1 MKKIN
6 VLVLSLILLMG
17 CFCSCSQLEAKKVP
31 VATENATKLTVATFN
46 LRMDTPNDGLD
57 AWPNRKEMAK
67 NLIAYHDFDI
77 FGVQEAFL
85 HMIKGITELPNY
97 DYLGV
102 GREDGKE
109 KGEYAAIIYRKDKF
123 KVLNH
128 GNFWLSKTPEKVSFG
143 WDAVCI
149 RICTWGEFEDL
160 ASGDT
165 FYFFNVHFDHKGV
178 IARRESAKLMI
189 RKIKEIAGDQKVICT
204 GDFNGVPTCEPI
216 QIMLN
221 SKFLLDSKAVSEKTP
236 YGTEGTFTSFDVKSE
251 AKDRIDF
258 LFVTKDIKVK
268 SYATLNEVIAGHF
281 PSDHFPVMIKVEF

>member
-6 VLVLSLILLMG
+6 VLVLSLILSMG
-17 CFCSCSQLEAKKVP
+17 CFCSCSQQNTAQVP
-31 VATENATKLTVATFN
+31 TNTQLSTKLTVATFN

-57 AWPNRKEMAK
+57 AWPNRKEMVK

-85 HMIKGITELPNY
+85 HMITGVLELPNY

-102 GREDGKE
+102 GRDDGKE
-109 KGEYAAIIYRKDKF
+109 EGEYAAIIYKKDKF

-128 GNFWLSKTPEKVSFG
+128 GNFWLSETPEKVSFG
-143 WDAVCI
+143 WDAVC
-149 RICTWGEFEDL
+149 RRVCTWGEFEDL

-178 IARRESAKLMI
+178 VARRESAKLMI
-189 RKIKEIAGDQKVICT
+189 SKIQEIAGDKKVICT

-216 QIMLN
+216 QIMLGSN
-221 SKFLLDSKAVSEKTP
+221 LLLDSKAVSEKTP
-236 YGTEGTFTSFDVKSE
+236 YGTEGTFTGFDVQSE
-251 AKDRIDF
+251 AKKRIDF
-258 LFVTKDIKVK
+258 IFVTKDIKVK

-281 PSDHFPVMIKVEF
+281 PSDHFPVMVQVEF